1 MNYLTKSIAKK
12 AFFSYSSPQK
22 CQLLLQTLSSRFAST
37 TISKPRKPKIP
48 KPQEPSSS
56 YVLTHP
62 RIEIYD
68 EAEDVSS
75 WPKPSEIPYQ
85 AKVANSV
92 NLVGFV
98 QTPVHFE
105 ASSDGKYCASTVVA
119 HENSDDNSVL
129 MIPVVFAGDL
139 AHVVA
144 CHVKENDCVYVYGK
158 FSMEPLSCEFMD
170 EYQSCFHIVAENVN
184 FVQGLKRNVS
194 LKGNV
199 KSVYPKGKNFVLD
212 ENDNQH
218 SDYLVKQKDRLS
230 GLEYDDSV
238 NLGESKSEEGVTGG
252 DDWRNLIKN
261 PKQWWDCRKA
271 KLDGI
276 VKARH
281 PDFKKKDSSTSL
293 WIENTPRWVLEGLE
307 GLEFDAYAPKSKSIG
322 KDVDSWKDLLEN
334 PDKWWDN
341 RASKLNQKAPDFK
354 HKNTGIGL
362 WVGSSPDWVLSQL
375 PPLRDQRAAS
385 SDK

>member
-1 MNYLTKSIAKK
+1 MNFLTKSVAKR
-12 AFFSYSSPQK
+12 ALFSSSSPQK
-22 CQLLLQTLSSRFAST
+22 CQLLLQTLTLRFAST
-37 TISKPRKPKIP
+37 TISKPRKPKSP
-48 KPQEPSSS
+48 TPHEPSLS
-56 YVLTHP
+56 YSLTQP
-62 RIEIYD
+62 RIDID
-68 EAEDVSS
+68 EAETVSSS
-75 WPKPSEIPYQ
+75 WPRPSEIPYQ

-98 QTPVHFE
+98 QTPVQFE

-129 MIPVVFAGDL
+129 MIPIVFAGDL

-144 CHVKENDCVYVYGK
+144 CHVKENDCVYVSGK
-158 FSMEPLSCEFMD
+158 FSMDPLPCEFMD
-170 EYQSCFHIVAENVN
+170 EYQSCFHVVAENVN
-184 FVQGLKRNVS
+184 FVQGLKRKA
-194 LKGNV
+194 LKGSV
-199 KSVYPKGKNFVLD
+199 KSVYPKSKNFLLD
-212 ENDNQH
+212 NNDKQH
-218 SDYLVKQKDRLS
+218 SDYMVKQKDSLS
-230 GLEYDDSV
+230 GLQCDDSV
-238 NLGESKSEEGVTGG
+238 NLGGSKSEEGVTGG
-252 DDWRNLIKN
+252 DDWRDLIKN

-281 PDFKKKDSSTSL
+281 PDYKKKDSSTSL
-293 WIENTPRWVLEGLE
+293 WLENAPRWVLEGLE
-307 GLEFDAYAPKSKSIG
+307 GLEFDIYAPKSKGLG
-322 KDVDSWKDLLEN
+322 KEVDSWKDLLEN

-341 RASKLNQKAPDFK
+341 RANKLNQKAPDFK

-362 WVGSSPDWVLSQL
+362 WVSSSPDWVLSRL